1 MTINNFSSNCNK
13 HISGLAFLRKNTSLN
28 LVNSFFIMGSIE
40 EHIIRTGFI
49 LPQITTVAGLY
60 SPAMR
65 TGNLVYTSG
74 QLPLRNGKLVE
85 PGGKGKVN
93 DLNCED
99 AVQASKVALLNVLAA
114 IKSVTGTLDSI
125 ERVVK
130 LTLYVASEY
139 LFSSQHLVANGA
151 SSLLHEIFGEQG
163 THARSAVGVAELPLD
178 ASVELELIVQ
188 CKFPI
193 IQ

>member
-1 MTINNFSSNCNK
+1 MD
-13 HISGLAFLRKNTSLN
+13 
-28 LVNSFFIMGSIE
+28 SIE
-40 EHIIRTGFI
+40 ERIITAGFI
-49 LPQITTVAGLY
+49 LPQLATVAGLY

-74 QLPLRNGKLVE
+74 QLPLQNGKLVE

-93 DLNCED
+93 DSNMQD
-99 AVQASKVALLNVLAA
+99 AVQASNIALINALAA

-130 LTLYVASEY
+130 LTLYVASEQ

-151 SSLLHEIFGEQG
+151 SSLLHAILGEQG
-163 THARSAVGVAELPLD
+163 VHARSAVGVAELPLD
-178 ASVELELIVQ
+178 ASLELELIVQ
-188 CKFPI
+188 CKF
-193 IQ
+193 